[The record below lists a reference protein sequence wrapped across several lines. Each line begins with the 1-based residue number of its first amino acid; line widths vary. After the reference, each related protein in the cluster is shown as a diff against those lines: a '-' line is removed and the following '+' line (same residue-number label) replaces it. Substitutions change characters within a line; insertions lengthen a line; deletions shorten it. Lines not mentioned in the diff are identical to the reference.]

1 MSYIDTIEVIKNDK
15 NIKIKHIN
23 FRKTFI
29 EEYSNLFNN
38 GGINRYQEIEVN
50 GEIRQVEISKP
61 MTRTEV
67 IEYIK
72 KLQVKFPA
80 IDYQEIQKEKYK
92 DNKFYL
98 KYERENIL
106 NEPLKLIPI
115 LNKKEI
121 NNITHYGVIEVPILP
136 STIIKI

>member
-1 MSYIDTIEVIKNDK
+1 MLKRDLESIKELNSPYYRNIFKMKWNELSIKEKQDLMISYVD
-15 NIKIKHIN
+15 
-23 FRKTFI
+23 
-29 EEYSNLFNN
+29 S
-38 GGINRYQEIEVN
+38 IEVN

-67 IEYIK
+67 MSYIK
-72 KLQVKFPA
+72 KLQIMFPST
-80 IDYQEIQKEKYK
+80 DYQEIQKEKYNEK
-92 DNKFYL
+92 KFYL

-115 LNKKEI
+115 LNKQGLY
-121 NNITHYGVIEVPILP
+121 NITHYGVIEAPVLP